1 MARVTPSCTRTTT
14 DGEPQIPG
22 GLLNPHPRLA
32 TLTAVPGPGEVV
44 VLIAA
49 GVVAGAVGAA
59 GGVTSLVSYTAL
71 LGVGVPPLQAN
82 VCNLVAGVACWPGSA
97 STSRRELAGTE
108 RSLTGILALA
118 GCAAAVGSVTLLV
131 TPPGAF
137 VRLAPF
143 LVALASLAML
153 DSRGSLGAPD
163 GVCRLRLLSWPLIG
177 LVSIYSGYFGAG
189 SGIMLLAVL
198 LVLVDERVP
207 EANAI
212 KNMLLG
218 AATLASA
225 VVFVVAGPVGWSAVV
240 PLAAG
245 LFAGSAVGP
254 VIARRVS
261 PRALRWAVAGL
272 GLGLAA
278 ALWWRQG

>member
-1 MARVTPSCTRTTT
+1 MATARTP
-14 DGEPQIPG
+14 
-22 GLLNPHPRLA
+22 
-32 TLTAVPGPGEVV
+32 
-44 VLIAA
+44 
-49 GVVAGAVGAA
+49 
-59 GGVTSLVSYTAL
+59 
-71 LGVGVPPLQAN
+71 
-82 VCNLVAGVACWPGSA
+82 
-97 STSRRELAGTE
+97 RESG
-108 RSLTGILALA
+108 
-118 GCAAAVGSVTLLV
+118 
-131 TPPGAF
+131 
-137 VRLAPF
+137 
-143 LVALASLAML
+143 
-153 DSRGSLGAPD
+153 
-163 GVCRLRLLSWPLIG
+163 RLRLLTWPLIG

-198 LVLVDERVP
+198 LVLVDDRVP

-225 VVFVVAGPVGWSAVV
+225 VVFVVAGPVDWTAVV

-272 GLGLAA
+272 GLGLAVE
-278 ALWWRQG
+278 LWWRQADPELSRRRASAVPRVAAANGLCRIQVGKPPGQLAVGRRRSRRPRRIASA

>member
-1 MARVTPSCTRTTT
+1 M
-14 DGEPQIPG
+14 
-22 GLLNPHPRLA
+22 
-32 TLTAVPGPGEVV
+32 
-44 VLIAA
+44 
-49 GVVAGAVGAA
+49 
-59 GGVTSLVSYTAL
+59 
-71 LGVGVPPLQAN
+71 
-82 VCNLVAGVACWPGSA
+82 
-97 STSRRELAGTE
+97 
-108 RSLTGILALA
+108 
-118 GCAAAVGSVTLLV
+118 TLLV
-131 TPPGAF
+131 TPSGVF

-153 DSRGSLGAPD
+153 VQPWLTARTPRESG
-163 GVCRLRLLSWPLIG
+163 RLRLLTWPLIG

-198 LVLVDERVP
+198 LVLVDNRVP

-225 VVFVVAGPVGWSAVV
+225 VVFVVAGPVDWTAVV

-245 LFAGSAVGP
+245 LFAGSAAGP

-261 PRALRWAVAGL
+261 PRALRWTSPASVSGSRSRCGGVRAEPRSHDGGPRRFPVSLRRTGWCRIQVGEGPGQLGWTGENQAAPPDRLRVARPRQVMSTRQPESVWARTSSTCPRPLVRSSGCGL
-272 GLGLAA
+272 C
-278 ALWWRQG
+278 RMSQ